1 MKRLDLNDGW
11 IFTKEQIDPSDGQRI
26 REGETVSLP
35 HCFNAAD
42 GQCGDGMYHGKA
54 FYQKSITFS
63 DGDFNRFLF
72 LEIGAAALV
81 SKVYVN
87 GQAAGE
93 SNCGFSLYRVFL
105 NPFIQ
110 SGGNTITVEV
120 DNSSKDDVYP
130 LMADFSFYGG
140 LYRGVNL
147 LAADSLH
154 FDLLD
159 HGRDGLYVT
168 QKETEKG
175 SFQLQIAGDI
185 INETAEEKN
194 ASLRVTL
201 CDREHNTVLSRRIN
215 VPVSERSKFEL
226 TEEIEHPHLWM
237 GTEDPYLY
245 TVKCEL
251 CLGNR
256 VYDQRT
262 VEVGFRTVK
271 ITPDQ
276 GMFLNGRPFKI
287 NGVSRHQDFDKV
299 GNALTKEHMDLDLS
313 MILEV
318 GANSVRL
325 SHYQQNDYFYTLCDR
340 NGILVWAEIPFI
352 SIPTTADPENQN
364 AKDQLERLIKQAYN
378 HSSIFCWGVQNEI
391 TMAVE
396 NEKIYKMVGDLAALA
411 GKMDPGRY
419 VAQANMYSV
428 ADGSELIGLTDFVGY
443 NLYYGWYYG
452 ELPDLDKRLDGFH
465 MTRPDVPVMVT
476 EFGVDANPRLHSGHP
491 VRRDY
496 TEEYQVLF
504 LNHALRAIR
513 ERPFVLGGFLWA
525 MFDFGSESRQEGG
538 EKGKNQKGLVTIDR
552 KIKKD
557 AFYLCKA
564 CWSKEPFVKL
574 AGSRFV
580 NRHEAVQD
588 ITVFSNLDQIRLY
601 LNGVLIRATGD
612 PNPLKKICGVELRPG
627 KNIITAD
634 APDKNGT
641 VHRDEMI
648 LNYVS
653 EPDRSYILETPEQK
667 KHVTNWFEKFD
678 LSQVQKISVR
688 EGCYSIFDAVE
699 EICRSESG
707 KAVLKKYFGEALE
720 SPQLER
726 MKKLMTV
733 ESMSSLLAVPRE
745 VLGVINN
752 DLNVIPKK

>member
-11 IFTKEQIDPSDGQRI
+11 IFTKELIDPSARQKT

-42 GQCGDGMYHGKA
+42 GQSGIGMYHGKA
-54 FYQKSITFS
+54 FYQKSMIFS

-72 LEIGAAALV
+72 MEIGAAALI

-87 GQAAGE
+87 GQEAGE

-105 NPFIQ
+105 NPFLQ
-110 SGGNTITVEV
+110 SGFNTITIEV
-120 DNSSKDDVYP
+120 DNSPRDDVYP

-140 LYRGVNL
+140 LYRGVDL
-147 LAADSLH
+147 LFADFLH

-175 SFQLQIAGDI
+175 IFQFQIAGDI
-185 INETAEEKN
+185 INETTEEKK
-194 ASLRVTL
+194 ASLQVTL
-201 CDREHNTVLSRRIN
+201 CDREQNTVMSRRID
-215 VPVSERSKFEL
+215 VAVSERSTFEL
-226 TEEIEHPHLWM
+226 TEEIDHPHLWM

-251 CLGNR
+251 SLDHK

-271 ITPDQ
+271 ITPDR
-276 GMFLNGRPFKI
+276 GMLLNGRPIKI
-287 NGVSRHQDFDKV
+287 NGVSRHQDFDKI
-299 GNALTKEHMDLDLS
+299 GNALTREHMDLDMS

-378 HSSIFCWGVQNEI
+378 HSSIFCWGIQNEI

-396 NEKIYKMVGDLAALA
+396 NEKIYKMVSDLAALA

-428 ADGSELIGLTDFVGY
+428 ADSSKLIGLTDLVGY

-452 ELPDLDKRLDGFH
+452 ELPDLDKRLDEFH

-476 EFGVDANPRLHSGHP
+476 EFGVDANPRLHSDHP

-513 ERPFVLGGFLWA
+513 ERTFVPGGFVWA
-525 MFDFGSESRQEGG
+525 MFDFGSENRQEGG

-564 CWSKEPFVKL
+564 YWSKEAFVKL
-574 AGSRFV
+574 AGGRFI
-580 NRHEAVQD
+580 NRHKAVED
-588 ITVFSNLDQIRLY
+588 ITVFSNLEQVRLY
-601 LNGVLIRATGD
+601 LNGALIKEIAD
-612 PNPLKKICGVELRPG
+612 PNPLKRISGVELLPG
-627 KNIITAD
+627 KNIITAE
-634 APDKNGT
+634 ASEKNGK
-641 VHRDEMI
+641 VHRDEI
-648 LNYVS
+648 VLNHVT

-667 KHVTNWFEKFD
+667 KHVTNWFEKID

-688 EGCYSIFDAVE
+688 EGFYSIFDGIE
-699 EICRSESG
+699 EICRNKNG
-707 KAVLKKYFGEALE
+707 QAVLKRYFGEALE

-726 MKKLMTV
+726 MKRLMTV
-733 ESMSSLLAVPRE
+733 ESMSSLLAVPGE
-745 VLGVINN
+745 VLSVINKE
-752 DLNVIPKK
+752 LNVIPKK